1 MKQFDGLYEGYY
13 RTTTKKLSKTQ
24 FYILT
29 MQGDLEDISVA
40 YNSSSNVNNIS

>member
-1 MKQFDGLYEGYY
+1 MYDGYLEKSS
-13 RTTTKKLSKTQ
+13 RKLTKEE

-40 YNSSSNVNNIS
+40 FNVASNVFLS